1 MIDINKVILV
11 GRLGRDPVLR
21 ETHRGYPVAH
31 FSLATQS
38 MRKPRQEND
47 SETPATDPA
56 NSRFTEWHQIV
67 AWGKQAENSVQYL
80 KKGSAVYLEGTLKSR
95 RYTARDGKE
104 QTSFEVHADQ
114 ISYLSAP
121 GERNRQPSLIGAE

>member
-38 MRKPRQEND
+38 IRKSRQEND
-47 SETPATDPA
+47 SEKENVTPE

-95 RYTARDGKE
+95 RYTSRDGRE

-114 ISYLSAP
+114 ISYLNAP
-121 GERNRQPSLIGAE
+121 GERNRPPSHIAVE